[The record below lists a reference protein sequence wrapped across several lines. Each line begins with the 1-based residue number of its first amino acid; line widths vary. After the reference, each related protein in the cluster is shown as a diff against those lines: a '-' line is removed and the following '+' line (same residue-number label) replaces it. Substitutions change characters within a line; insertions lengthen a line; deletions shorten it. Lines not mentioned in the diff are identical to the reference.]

1 MSRAKLR
8 SECFSSILFVELERR
23 RARVTVFST
32 LSLPERSEAA
42 EIHITYSAESGADQK
57 FCLDVPL
64 RFLSSLPLPS
74 SVNNFFFLTPW
85 CKVRCFSS
93 PSPSSSSPAHVLQFL
108 LVLILP
114 LFLGDHSPPI
124 GSLQPASP
132 LSISFRG
139 AAALLP
145 LSMKQ

>member
-23 RARVTVFST
+23 QARVTVFST

-74 SVNNFFFLTPW
+74 SVNNFFFFFDA
-85 CKVRCFSS
+85 V
-93 PSPSSSSPAHVLQFL
+93 VQG
-108 LVLILP
+108 P
-114 LFLGDHSPPI
+114 LFFFSFSVFFFPCPCSSI
-124 GSLQPASP
+124 PACLDTAP
-132 LSISFRG
+132 LPR
-139 AAALLP
+139 
-145 LSMKQ
+145 